1 MIKNLLTTAAVII
14 ACSMNAQTG
23 KKINNPTK
31 DQFIFNSSTALQT
44 VKTATQTCDSIV
56 TIAQT
61 ATISVGTAG
70 SDTATPGCSPKAGYV
85 VGTNC
90 YDDREKA
97 NFNDGTLYGSIS
109 NLSVTAVRTLFYKS
123 GTEGTQG
130 APTAT
135 VGMKI
140 YSGSLAGG
148 PTTNLGSVVKTMAAV
163 LSTSTTQNFFFHQ
176 FNFLTPIQVP
186 STGFYASLVLPTNVA
201 GDTAVI
207 ASEVQPTANLAWEK
221 FNDNTWHA
229 FTATNSWQTNGN
241 LYLIP
246 KYCFNVS
253 GVGISKNMGI
263 SENVVVYPNPS
274 NGVIN
279 VTTTFLSKEN
289 IIVTVTNALGKVIA
303 TASKSTIL
311 VDHMSFD
318 MSNEANGVYFVTVS
332 NGTDKMVSR
341 IVLTK

>member
-1 MIKNLLTTAAVII
+1 MIKQLLTSAAVII
-14 ACSMNAQTG
+14 ACSMTAQSG
-23 KKINNPTK
+23 KKNSNPGK
-31 DQFIFNSSTALQT
+31 GQFIFNNATALQSA
-44 VKTATQTCDSIV
+44 KTATQTCDSVV
-56 TIAQT
+56 TIPQT
-61 ATISVGTAG
+61 ATVTVGTAG
-70 SDTATPGCSPKAGYV
+70 TDTAVPACNPLAGYV
-85 VGTNC
+85 SGTNC

-97 NFNDGTLYGSIS
+97 NFNDGSLYGSIT

-140 YSGSLAGG
+140 YAGTVGGG
-148 PTTNLGSVVKTMAAV
+148 PTTNLGSVVKTMASV
-163 LSTSTTQNFFFHQ
+163 LTTSNTQNFFFHQ
-176 FNFLTPIQVP
+176 FDFVTPIAVP
-186 STGFYASLVLPTNVA
+186 STGFFASLVLPTNVP

-207 ASEVQPTANLAWEK
+207 AHQFQPSTNLAWEK
-221 FNDNTWHA
+221 FDTGNWYAYTSSS
-229 FTATNSWQTNGN
+229 SWQSPGN

-246 KYCFNVS
+246 KYCFNIS

-274 NGVIN
+274 NGKIN

-289 IIVTVTNALGKVIA
+289 INVTVTNALGKVIA
-303 TASKSTIL
+303 TASKSTVL

-318 MSNEANGVYFVTVS
+318 LSNEANGVYFVTVS

-341 IVLTK
+341 VVLTK